1 MKKKRE
7 SFEDWVARAYR
18 ELGFNREWDRQKQT
32 KPLINKHPRE
42 NPSTLG
48 EQAAVDFMRRQGG
61 MHGGVLG
68 RLWQPANFADS
79 KARVRYVI
87 SRQVVNAAKQE
98 ESV

>member
-18 ELGFNREWDRQKQT
+18 ELGFKQKQT

-68 RLWQPANFADS
+68 RLWQPANFTAS
-79 KARVRYVI
+79 KARVRYVV
-87 SRQVVNAAKQE
+87 SRRNVNAAEKKA
-98 ESV
+98 